1 MPFMGDSRRR
11 HLRRLSTKSTAS
23 STKTDGSHSD
33 STPSTPKT
41 SKSLKHGGAKPAPAR
56 AIPMPPRSIPQSPRK
71 APVNVFAFM
80 EEDEQGIDTPRK
92 EHIAEEVPDLSSSPE
107 TSSSTSSHPHLQSP
121 YSDLEVHGSQ
131 NRMEYL
137 WCDSPHKRGY
147 SIHSDSGV
155 SMLSSSPAD
164 ESPVLGY
171 KARFPAFKESAP
183 TAPHQ
188 VVMDNTT
195 STLAPEVSA
204 PQTNLASSTDVQYM
218 EEPEAYYVPLP
229 AVPTHVSKFHPPQG
243 LQPTL
248 SPSPY
253 GSSSG
258 NIRTQRSPV
267 PEVKKSGYDLLAS
280 SIGFRDD
287 TLLAPIYRKFET
299 LNNRILLYLQDEISE
314 MEESLREL
322 DAAITQEE
330 GHRTASRRSDPMYPS
345 QLKWQRQDL
354 MCRIFSKVEQYSKS
368 PDMRKVRGVINQMT
382 DLALSSYSNL
392 AKCLEPASQPDID
405 AYRSWIA
412 KHAPLVEQE
421 TDFLLNK
428 SDLTSVSRSNIQ
440 MLRQPDATPVI
451 VVAVVLVS
459 MIVVF
464 KVVPQILA
472 RLVISAVVGLGGLC
486 TLAPSMW
493 DDVTRIK
500 EWKYAVGL

>member
-11 HLRRLSTKSTAS
+11 QLRRLSTRSTAS

-41 SKSLKHGGAKPAPAR
+41 SKPLKYGGMKPAPAR
-56 AIPMPPRSIPQSPRK
+56 AIPVPPRSVCQSPRK
-71 APVNVFAFM
+71 APVDVFAFM

-92 EHIAEEVPDLSSSPE
+92 DHIAEEVPDLSSSPE
-107 TSSSTSSHPHLQSP
+107 SSSSASSGPNLQSP
-121 YSDLEVHGSQ
+121 YSDLEVHGNQ
-131 NRMEYL
+131 NRVEYL

-171 KARFPAFKESAP
+171 KTRFPTFKQSGP
-183 TAPHQ
+183 TAHR
-188 VVMDNTT
+188 NTIENLMPT
-195 STLAPEVSA
+195 SVPEVSA
-204 PQTNLASSTDVQYM
+204 LQMNLATSTDMQYM
-218 EEPEAYYVPLP
+218 EEPETYYVPSP
-229 AVPTHVSKFHPPQG
+229 AVPTQVPNFYPSQG

-248 SPSPY
+248 APSPY
-253 GSSSG
+253 ASSSAS
-258 NIRTQRSPV
+258 IRAQRSPV

-280 SIGFRDD
+280 SISFRNDA
-287 TLLAPIYRKFET
+287 LLAPIYRKFET

-314 MEESLREL
+314 MEGSLKEL
-322 DAAITQEE
+322 DDAITQEE

-354 MCRIFSKVEQYSKS
+354 MCRIFSKVEQYSKLVTMAKWTAGFN
-368 PDMRKVRGVINQMT
+368 PRT
-382 DLALSSYSNL
+382 DLALSSYTNL
-392 AKCLEPASQPDID
+392 AKCLEPASQLDID
-405 AYRSWIA
+405 AYRAWIA
-412 KHAPLVEQE
+412 EHAPLVDQE

-428 SDLTSVSRSNIQ
+428 SDLASVSRSNAH
-440 MLRQPDATPVI
+440 MLRQPDTTPVI

-464 KVVPQILA
+464 KVVPELLT
-472 RLVISAVVGLGGLC
+472 RLVISAVVGVGSLC
-486 TLAPSMW
+486 AWAPKIW
-493 DDVTRIK
+493 DDVTMIK
-500 EWKYAVGL
+500 EWKHTVGL

>member
-1 MPFMGDSRRR
+1 MGDSRRR
-11 HLRRLSTKSTAS
+11 QLRRLSTRSTAS

-33 STPSTPKT
+33 STPNTPKT
-41 SKSLKHGGAKPAPAR
+41 SKPLKYGPTKPAPAR
-56 AIPMPPRSIPQSPRK
+56 AIPVPPRGICQSPRK

-107 TSSSTSSHPHLQSP
+107 SSSSASSGPHLQSP
-121 YSDLEVHGSQ
+121 YSDLEVHGNQ
-131 NRMEYL
+131 NRVEYL

-171 KARFPAFKESAP
+171 KARFPAFKQSAP
-183 TAPHQ
+183 IAPPQ
-188 VVMDNTT
+188 NVMDNSIPT
-195 STLAPEVSA
+195 SAPEVSV
-204 PQTNLASSTDVQYM
+204 PQMIHATSTDMQYV
-218 EEPEAYYVPLP
+218 EEPETYYVPSP
-229 AVPTHVSKFHPPQG
+229 AVATQAPNFYPPQG

-248 SPSPY
+248 APSPY
-253 GSSSG
+253 ASSSG
-258 NIRTQRSPV
+258 SIRAQRSPV

-280 SIGFRDD
+280 SISFRNDA
-287 TLLAPIYRKFET
+287 LLAPIYRKFET

-314 MEESLREL
+314 MEGSLKEL
-322 DAAITQEE
+322 DDAITQEE

-354 MCRIFSKVEQYSKS
+354 MCRIFSKVEQYSKLGNIA
-368 PDMRKVRGVINQMT
+368 KWTAGFNQRT
-382 DLALSSYSNL
+382 DLALSSYTNL
-392 AKCLEPASQPDID
+392 AKCLEPASQLDID
-405 AYRSWIA
+405 AYRAWIA
-412 KHAPLVEQE
+412 EHAPLVEQE

-428 SDLTSVSRSNIQ
+428 SDLASVSRSNAH
-440 MLRQPDATPVI
+440 MLRQPDTTPVI

-464 KVVPQILA
+464 KVVPQLLA
-472 RLVISAVVGLGGLC
+472 RLVISAVVGVGGLC
-486 TLAPSMW
+486 TLAPKIW
-493 DDVTRIK
+493 DDVTMVK
-500 EWKYAVGL
+500 EWKHTVGL